1 MMAPFNN
8 TTGTTTAAHKGSV
21 KPIVA
26 VDKQQQQADIN
37 DVSKAADTT
46 DTAAA
51 DNSIA
56 VHKQEAR
63 QVQVEAFAETLE
75 TSFTTALRNVSNALS
90 LSYTGEKLCRKISLF
105 FSCRSTHSC

>member
-1 MMAPFNN
+1 MMAPFNI

-21 KPIVA
+21 KPVVA
-26 VDKQQQQADIN
+26 VDKQQQQADSY
-37 DVSKAADTT
+37 DVSQAVDTT

-51 DNSIA
+51 DSSIA

-75 TSFTTALRNVSNALS
+75 TSFTTAIKNVYNALS
-90 LSYTGEKLCRKISLF
+90 LSYTGV
-105 FSCRSTHSC
+105 